1 MIKWISGCFSDS
13 DGNPSSTRLMSFL
26 AFAIAGALCILQ
38 AFGKETSF
46 ENILMLL
53 AYSVS
58 AKTFGSFIES
68 RKPKSEPP
76 NAD

>member
-1 MIKWISGCFSDS
+1 
-13 DGNPSSTRLMSFL
+13 MSFL

>member
-1 MIKWISGCFSDS
+1 MIKWISLCFSDS
-13 DGNPSSTRLMSFL
+13 EGNPSSTRVMSFL
-26 AFAIAGALCILQ
+26 AFCIAGALCILQ

-68 RKPKSEPP
+68 RNTKNEST
-76 NAD
+76 N